1 MLSSGPAGGPA
12 GNESHYVTT
21 IPVPGRAAEPPS
33 PRKVSRKPTGGDA
46 VFVHGFRTIGASV
59 LVITGGIGVFL
70 AIQSLPTLRHYG
82 PDFFSVHQG
91 WNFDTD
97 QVSVAS
103 LLVGT
108 VEVALIAISIAFPLA
123 LATAL
128 YISEYAPPGLKATLV
143 AAIDLMAAVPSIV
156 YGLWGR
162 DLVQPHASTV
172 AMFVD
177 RHFGG
182 WAVHGNALTFLLVVM
197 FTSAAIWLVLR
208 FAAQIKDRWAQVPLY
223 LALVAAVALVPV
235 CLTVN
240 ADPNAANLAPEQ
252 SSFQKSAFVAGIA
265 VAMMVLPMACAI
277 MRQVFSQTPPGE
289 KEAALALG
297 STKWGMIRAVVLPFG
312 KGGIIGGTM
321 LGLGRALG
329 ETIAVLLIINQ
340 VFEIKPN
347 VLQTG
352 TATVSSTIAAQFG
365 EATGIQLKALLTA
378 GFVLFVLTLIVN
390 TLAAIVVNRSRSGN
404 ETA

>member
-1 MLSSGPAGGPA
+1 MTLLPAPTRPTDGP
-12 GNESHYVTT
+12 TT
-21 IPVPGRAAEPPS
+21 
-33 PRKVSRKPTGGDA
+33 PRKVSRKATGGDA
-46 VFVHGFRTIGASV
+46 IFVGGFRAIGTSV

-70 AIQSLPTLRHYG
+70 AVQSVPTLRHYG
-82 PDFFSVHQG
+82 LGFFNVHQG

-97 QVSVAS
+97 RVSVAS

-128 YISEYAPPGLKATLV
+128 YISEYAPPRIQATLV
-143 AAIDLMAAVPSIV
+143 AGVDLMAAVPSIV

-162 DLVQPHASTV
+162 DLVQPHAGTV

-177 RHFGG
+177 RHVGP
-182 WAVHGNALTFLLVVM
+182 WAVHGDALTRLLVLM

-208 FAAQIKDRWAQVPLY
+208 WAAQLKGRWVSAPLY
-223 LALVAAVALVPV
+223 VALLAGVALVPV

-240 ADPNAANLAPEQ
+240 ADPNAANIAAEQ
-252 SSFQKSAFVAGIA
+252 SSFQKSAFIAGIA

-347 VLQTG
+347 VLETG

-378 GFVLFVLTLIVN
+378 GFVLFMITLVVN
-390 TLAAIVVNRSRSGN
+390 TLAAIVVNRSRSGT
-404 ETA
+404 ETS

>member
-1 MLSSGPAGGPA
+1 MTSLPLQDRPR
-12 GNESHYVTT
+12 V
-21 IPVPGRAAEPPS
+21 AAPT

-46 VFVHGFRTIGASV
+46 VFVHSFRMVGASV
-59 LVITGGIGVFL
+59 LIITGGIGIFL
-70 AIQSLPTLRHYG
+70 ALQSVPTLRHYG
-82 PDFFSVHQG
+82 LDFFSVHRG

-103 LLVGT
+103 LLAGT
-108 VEVALIAISIAFPLA
+108 VEVALIAITIAFPLS

-128 YISEYAPPGLKATLV
+128 YISEYAPPKLQATLIS
-143 AAIDLMAAVPSIV
+143 AIDLMAAVPSIV

-162 DLVQPHASTV
+162 DLIQPHASTV

-177 RHFGG
+177 RHVGPYAAHG
-182 WAVHGNALTFLLVVM
+182 AVLTFLLVVM
-197 FTSAAIWLVLR
+197 FTSVAIWLVLR
-208 FAAQIKDRWAQVPLY
+208 WAAQIKDWWARIPLY
-223 LALVAAVALVPV
+223 VSGAAAIALLPI
-235 CLTVN
+235 CFTVN
-240 ADPNAANLAPEQ
+240 ADPNAANISAQ
-252 SSFQKSAFVAGIA
+252 VSSFQKSAFIAGIA
-265 VAMMVLPMACAI
+265 VSMMVLPMACAI
-277 MRQVFSQTPPGE
+277 MRQVFSQTPQGE

-321 LGLGRALG
+321 LSLGRALG

-347 VLQTG
+347 VLETG

-378 GFVLFVLTLIVN
+378 GFVLFVITLVVN
-390 TLAAIVVNRSRSGN
+390 TMAAVVVNRSRSGN
-404 ETA
+404 ETS

>member
-1 MLSSGPAGGPA
+1 VTSLRVQDPAAGTGP
-12 GNESHYVTT
+12 T
-21 IPVPGRAAEPPS
+21 
-33 PRKVSRKPTGGDA
+33 PRRISRKPTGGDA
-46 VFVHGFRTIGASV
+46 VFQHVFRSIGASV
-59 LVITGGIGVFL
+59 LVITGGIGIFL
-70 AIQSLPTLRHYG
+70 AVQSIPTLRHYG
-82 PDFFSVHQG
+82 LGFFDVHTG

-103 LLVGT
+103 LLAGT
-108 VEVALIAISIAFPLA
+108 VEVALIAISISFPLA

-128 YISEYAPPGLKATLV
+128 YISEYAPPRLKPTLISGV
-143 AAIDLMAAVPSIV
+143 DLMAAVPSIV

-162 DLVQPHASTV
+162 DLIQPHAGTI

-177 RHFGG
+177 RHFGP
-182 WAVHGNALTFLLVVM
+182 WAVHGAVRTALVLALIVGVIIGFSARWTLGARGHVARIPFYLAGA
-197 FTSAAIWLVLR
+197 AAI
-208 FAAQIKDRWAQVPLY
+208 
-223 LALVAAVALVPV
+223 ALIPV

-240 ADPNAANLAPEQ
+240 ADPNAANIAPQE

-265 VAMMVLPMACAI
+265 VSMMVLPMACAI

-321 LGLGRALG
+321 LALGRALG

-347 VLQTG
+347 ILETG

-378 GFVLFVLTLIVN
+378 GFVLFVITLVVN
-390 TLAAIVVNRSRSGN
+390 TLAAIVVNRSRSGDA
-404 ETA
+404 TS

>member
-1 MLSSGPAGGPA
+1 VGPAGY
-12 GNESHYVTT
+12 ESHYVTT
-21 IPVPGRAAEPPS
+21 IPVRGPGAAGPSS
-33 PRKVSRKPTGGDA
+33 PRKLSRKATGGDA
-46 VFVHGFRTIGASV
+46 VFVGGFRLIGASV

-70 AIQSLPTLRHYG
+70 ALQAVPTLRHYG
-82 PDFFSVHQG
+82 ADFFSVHQG
-91 WNFDTD
+91 WDFGTD

-108 VEVALIAISIAFPLA
+108 VQVAVIAISIAFPLA

-128 YISEYAPPGLKATLV
+128 YISEYAPPGLQATLV

-177 RHFGG
+177 RHVGP
-182 WAVHGNALTFLLVVM
+182 WAAHGRVLTFLVVLM
-197 FTSAAIWLVLR
+197 ITSAAIWVVLR
-208 FAAQIKDRWAQVPLY
+208 WAAGLTGHWARIPLY
-223 LALVAAVALVPV
+223 LALLAAIALLPV

-240 ADPNAANLAPEQ
+240 ADPNAANLAPQQ
-252 SSFQKSAFVAGIA
+252 SSFQKSAFIAGIA

-297 STKWGMIRAVVLPFG
+297 STTWGMIRAVVLPFG
-312 KGGIIGGTM
+312 RGGIIGGTM

-378 GFVLFVLTLIVN
+378 GFVLFMITLVVN
-390 TLAAIVVNRSRSGN
+390 TLAAIVVNRSRSGS
-404 ETA
+404 ETS

>member
-1 MLSSGPAGGPA
+1 M
-12 GNESHYVTT
+12 TT
-21 IPVPGRAAEPPS
+21 LPLQDAPSVAPPS
-33 PRKVSRKPTGGDA
+33 PRKISRRPTGGDA
-46 VFVHGFRTIGASV
+46 VFVHSFRMVGASV

-70 AIQSLPTLRHYG
+70 ALQSVPTLRHYG
-82 PDFFSVHQG
+82 LSFFSVHEG
-91 WNFDTD
+91 WNFSTD

-108 VEVALIAISIAFPLA
+108 VEVALIAITIAFPLA

-128 YISEYAPPGLKATLV
+128 YISEYAPPKLQATLIS
-143 AAIDLMAAVPSIV
+143 AIDLMAAVPSIV

-162 DLVQPHASTV
+162 DLIQPHASNV

-177 RHFGG
+177 RHVGP
-182 WAVHGNALTFLLVVM
+182 WAVHGHALTFLLVLM
-197 FTSAAIWLVLR
+197 CTSFSIWVVLR
-208 FAAQIKDRWAQVPLY
+208 WAAQIKSRWARIPLY
-223 LALVAAVALVPV
+223 VAGVAAVALLPI
-235 CLTVN
+235 CFTVN
-240 ADPNAANLAPEQ
+240 ADPNAANLAPQQ
-252 SSFQKSAFVAGIA
+252 SSFQKSAFIAGIA
-265 VAMMVLPMACAI
+265 VSMMVLPMACAI

-321 LGLGRALG
+321 LSLGRALG

-347 VLQTG
+347 VLETG
-352 TATVSSTIAAQFG
+352 TATVSSTIAVQFG

-378 GFVLFVLTLIVN
+378 GFVLFVITLVVN
-390 TLAAIVVNRSRSGN
+390 TMAAVVVSRSRSGN

>member
-1 MLSSGPAGGPA
+1 MTGVPVQDRSTDLL
-12 GNESHYVTT
+12 
-21 IPVPGRAAEPPS
+21 PVP
-33 PRKVSRKPTGGDA
+33 RKIVRRPTGGDA
-46 VFVHGFRTIGASV
+46 VFVHTFRTVGASV

-70 AIQSLPTLRHYG
+70 ALQSIPTLRHYG
-82 PDFFSVHQG
+82 LDFFNVHEG

-97 QVSVAS
+97 KVSVAS

-128 YISEYAPPGLKATLV
+128 YISEYAPPKLQATLV
-143 AAIDLMAAVPSIV
+143 TGIDLMAAVPSIV
-156 YGLWGR
+156 YGLWAR
-162 DLVQPHASTV
+162 DLVQPHAGTA
-172 AMFVD
+172 AMFID
-177 RHFGG
+177 RHVGP
-182 WAVHGNALTFLLVVM
+182 WAAHGNVLTFLVDVM
-197 FTSAAIWLVLR
+197 LTSAAIWLVLR
-208 FAAQIKDRWAQVPLY
+208 WAAQVQSRWTRIPLY
-223 LALVAAVALVPV
+223 VSLACAVALIPV
-235 CLTVN
+235 LLTVH
-240 ADPNAANLAPEQ
+240 ADPNAANLAPQQ
-252 SSFQKSAFVAGIA
+252 SSYQKSAFIAGIA

-321 LGLGRALG
+321 LSLGRALG

-340 VFEIKPN
+340 VFAIKPN
-347 VLQTG
+347 VLETG

-378 GFVLFVLTLIVN
+378 GFVLFVITLIVN

>member
-1 MLSSGPAGGPA
+1 MTSLPLQDAPA
-12 GNESHYVTT
+12 E
-21 IPVPGRAAEPPS
+21 AAPT
-33 PRKVSRKPTGGDA
+33 PRKISRRPTGGDA
-46 VFVHGFRTIGASV
+46 VFEHAFRSVGASV
-59 LVITGGIGVFL
+59 LIITGGIGVFL
-70 AIQSLPTLRHYG
+70 ALQSLPTLKHYG
-82 PDFFSVHQG
+82 PSFFSVHEG

-97 QVSVAS
+97 RVSVAS

-128 YISEYAPPGLKATLV
+128 YISEYAPPKLQATLV
-143 AAIDLMAAVPSIV
+143 SAIDLMAAVPSIV
-156 YGLWGR
+156 YGLWAR
-162 DLVQPHASTV
+162 DLIQPHASDV

-177 RHFGG
+177 RHVGPF
-182 WAVHGNALTFLLVVM
+182 AAHGNTLTFLVDLM
-197 FTSAAIWLVLR
+197 LTSAAIWVVVR
-208 FAAQIKDRWAQVPLY
+208 WAAQVKSRWAQIPLY
-223 LALVAAVALVPV
+223 ISLAAAVALLPV
-235 CLTVN
+235 CFTVH
-240 ADPNAANLAPEQ
+240 ADPNAANLAPQQ

-321 LGLGRALG
+321 LSLGRALG

-340 VFEIKPN
+340 VFQIKPN
-347 VLQTG
+347 VLETG

-378 GFVLFVLTLIVN
+378 GFVLFVITLIVN

-404 ETA
+404 ETS

>member
-1 MLSSGPAGGPA
+1 MDA
-12 GNESHYVTT
+12 
-21 IPVPGRAAEPPS
+21 PS
-33 PRKVSRKPTGGDA
+33 PRRISRKPTGGDA
-46 VFVHGFRTIGASV
+46 FFVHTFQGISASV
-59 LVITGGIGVFL
+59 LIITGGIGVFL
-70 AIQSLPTLRHYG
+70 ALQAVPVFRHYG
-82 PDFFSVHQG
+82 LDFFSVHIG

-103 LLVGT
+103 LLAGT

-128 YISEYAPPGLKATLV
+128 YISEYAPPRLQATLV
-143 AAIDLMAAVPSIV
+143 SAIDLMAAVPSIV

-162 DLVQPHASTV
+162 DLIQPYAGTV
-172 AMFVD
+172 AMFID
-177 RHFGG
+177 RHLGP
-182 WAVHGNALTFLLVVM
+182 WAVHGAVRSFLLFVVIGGVAAGVILRRVQSVSRSWARTP
-197 FTSAAIWLVLR
+197 FYFAGAAAI
-208 FAAQIKDRWAQVPLY
+208 
-223 LALVAAVALVPV
+223 ALLPV
-235 CLTVN
+235 CFTVN
-240 ADPNAANLAPEQ
+240 ANPNAANLAPQE
-252 SSFQKSAFVAGIA
+252 SSFQKSAFIAGIA

-277 MRQVFSQTPPGE
+277 MRQVFTQTPPGE

-297 STKWGMIRAVVLPFG
+297 STKWGMIRCVVLPFG

-340 VFEIKPN
+340 VFTIKPN
-347 VLQTG
+347 ILETG

-378 GFVLFVLTLIVN
+378 GFVLFMITLVVN
-390 TLAAIVVNRSRSGN
+390 SLAAIVVNRSRSGSG
-404 ETA
+404 TS

>member
-1 MLSSGPAGGPA
+1 MTSLPLQDRPR
-12 GNESHYVTT
+12 V
-21 IPVPGRAAEPPS
+21 AAPT

-46 VFVHGFRTIGASV
+46 VFVHSFRMVGASV
-59 LVITGGIGVFL
+59 LIITGGIGVFL
-70 AIQSLPTLRHYG
+70 ALQSVPTLRHYG
-82 PDFFSVHQG
+82 LDFFSVHRG

-103 LLVGT
+103 LLAGT
-108 VEVALIAISIAFPLA
+108 VEVALIAITIAFPLS

-128 YISEYAPPGLKATLV
+128 YISEYAPPKLQATLIS
-143 AAIDLMAAVPSIV
+143 AIDLMAAVPSIV

-162 DLVQPHASTV
+162 DLIQPHASTV

-177 RHFGG
+177 RHVGPYAAHG
-182 WAVHGNALTFLLVVM
+182 AVLTFLLVVM
-197 FTSAAIWLVLR
+197 FTSFAIWLVLR
-208 FAAQIKDRWAQVPLY
+208 WAAQIKDWWARIPLY
-223 LALVAAVALVPV
+223 VSGAAAIALLPI
-235 CLTVN
+235 CFTVN
-240 ADPNAANLAPEQ
+240 ADPNAANISAQ
-252 SSFQKSAFVAGIA
+252 VSSFQKSAFIAGIA
-265 VAMMVLPMACAI
+265 VSMMVLPMACAI
-277 MRQVFSQTPPGE
+277 MRQVFSQTPQGE

-321 LGLGRALG
+321 LSLGRALG

-347 VLQTG
+347 VLETG

-378 GFVLFVLTLIVN
+378 GFVLFVITLVVN
-390 TLAAIVVNRSRSGN
+390 TMAAVVVNRSRSGN
-404 ETA
+404 ETS

>member
-1 MLSSGPAGGPA
+1 
-12 GNESHYVTT
+12 VTT
-21 IPVPGRAAEPPS
+21 IPAQGHQTEDVLPT
-33 PRKVSRKPTGGDA
+33 PRRVSRKPTGGDA
-46 VFVHGFRTIGASV
+46 VFVHSFRMVGASV
-59 LVITGGIGVFL
+59 LIITGGIAVFL
-70 AIQSLPTLRHYG
+70 AIQSVPTLRHYG
-82 PDFFSVHQG
+82 TGFFNVHEG

-97 QVSVAS
+97 RVSVAS

-128 YISEYAPPGLKATLV
+128 YISEYAPAKLQATLIS
-143 AAIDLMAAVPSIV
+143 AIDLMAAVPSIV

-162 DLVQPHASTV
+162 DLIQPHAGSV

-177 RHFGG
+177 RHVGP
-182 WAVHGNALTFLLVVM
+182 WAVHGAARTGLLLVMLGGAFLGV
-197 FTSAAIWLVLR
+197 VLR
-208 FAAQIKDRWAQVPLY
+208 WVVRLRTRWAQTPLY
-223 LALVAAVALVPV
+223 AAAAAAVVLVPV

-240 ADPNAANLAPEQ
+240 ADPNAANIAPQE
-252 SSFQKSAFVAGIA
+252 SSFQKSAFIAGIA
-265 VAMMVLPMACAI
+265 VSMMVLPMACAI

-321 LGLGRALG
+321 LALGRALG

-340 VFEIKPN
+340 VFIIKPN
-347 VLQTG
+347 VLETG

-378 GFVLFVLTLIVN
+378 GFVLFVITLVVN
-390 TLAAIVVNRSRSGN
+390 TMAAIVVNRSRSGDA
-404 ETA
+404 TS

>member
-1 MLSSGPAGGPA
+1 MTSLPLRDRPTGTP
-12 GNESHYVTT
+12 
-21 IPVPGRAAEPPS
+21 PV

-46 VFVHGFRTIGASV
+46 VFEHGFRSIGASV
-59 LVITGGIGVFL
+59 LIITGGIGVFL
-70 AIQSLPTLRHYG
+70 AVQSAPTLRHYG
-82 PDFFSVHQG
+82 LSFFSVHEG

-97 QVSVAS
+97 RVSVAS
-103 LLVGT
+103 LLAGT
-108 VEVALIAISIAFPLA
+108 IEVALIAISIAFPLA

-128 YISEYAPPGLKATLV
+128 YISEYAPPKLQATLV
-143 AAIDLMAAVPSIV
+143 SAIDLMAAVPSIV

-162 DLVQPHASTV
+162 DLIQPHASGV

-177 RHFGG
+177 RHVGP
-182 WAVHGNALTFLLVVM
+182 WAVHGHALTFLLDVM
-197 FTSAAIWLVLR
+197 ITSAAIWVVLR
-208 FAAQIKDRWAQVPLY
+208 WAAQLRSRWVRIPLY
-223 LALVAAVALVPV
+223 LSLIAGIALLPV
-235 CLTVN
+235 CFTVN
-240 ADPNAANLAPEQ
+240 ADPNAANLAPQE
-252 SSFQKSAFVAGIA
+252 SSFQKSAFIAGIA

-297 STKWGMIRAVVLPFG
+297 STKWGMIRSVVLPFG

-347 VLQTG
+347 VLETG

-378 GFVLFVLTLIVN
+378 GFVLFVITLVVN
-390 TLAAIVVNRSRSGN
+390 TLAAIVVNRSRSGT
-404 ETA
+404 ETS